1 MAPRAQQAKKKHGPL
16 DYQGPGRP
24 PKLDREKLESICK
37 ARGMAMSIVRAC
49 KAHYVTPA
57 TYHNWFARGA
67 EDALAG
73 RRTLYAE
80 FFDRVPCEDARGEL
94 FLRGIIHRAIQALGK
109 TASKEEREAGRA
121 AMEQARLALAT
132 LQMRLGG
139 AKGAE
144 RRKAK
149 SQGGGE
155 DGEQPKPASTPGAE
169 TLDLSVYSPEELDQ
183 LKSLIAKGRRRVP
196 GGV

>member
-1 MAPRAQQAKKKHGPL
+1 MAPREQQAKKKRGPL

-37 ARGMAMSIVRAC
+37 ARGLAMSIVRAC
-49 KAHYVTPA
+49 RAHYVTPQ

-73 RRTLYAE
+73 RRSLYAE
-80 FFDRVPCEDARGEL
+80 FFDRVSCEDARGEL
-94 FLRGIIHRAIQALGK
+94 YLRGIIHRAIQDPNEK
-109 TASKEEREAGRA
+109 NRES
-121 AMEQARLALAT
+121 ARLALAA

-144 RRKAK
+144 RRK
-149 SQGGGE
+149 
-155 DGEQPKPASTPGAE
+155 PKPNGEAGEEGGAKPAPTPGAE
-169 TLDLSVYSPEELDQ
+169 TLDLSVYSPEELAQ
-183 LKSLIAKGRRRVP
+183 LKGLIAKGRRRVT
-196 GGV
+196 GSG